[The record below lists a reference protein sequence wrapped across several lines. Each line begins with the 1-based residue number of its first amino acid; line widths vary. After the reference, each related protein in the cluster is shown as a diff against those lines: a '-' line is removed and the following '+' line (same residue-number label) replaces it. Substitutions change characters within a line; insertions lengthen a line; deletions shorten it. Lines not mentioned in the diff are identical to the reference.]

1 MKSSLFTPL
10 GSLFIAAWALVK
22 TEIVH
27 IKNTANLPQCI
38 SVTAF
43 RALDVVSK
51 SILNGMRST
60 SVKAIVLMKI
70 SIFISVYFIREIETE
85 HTFCILI

>member
-51 SILNGMRST
+51 SILNGMEAHEREGGST
-60 SVKAIVLMKI
+60 YEDFHLHLCV
-70 SIFISVYFIREIETE
+70 FHQRDRD
-85 HTFCILI
+85 